1 MIILD
6 TNVLSEVIRQ
16 TPDTDVLAWLDSL
29 PATEVATTAITAAE
43 LLYGVT
49 RLPDGHRKTS
59 LTAAVHALV
68 NDEFPGRVEPFDAS
82 AAAQYA
88 VVVSEREKLGRPI
101 SAADAQIAAICR
113 ARRATLATGNIKD
126 FEEAGIELVNPW
138 YAV

>member
-113 ARRATLATGNIKD
+113 ARRATLATRNIKD